1 MKKLLSILLVL
12 LLLLTGCQ
20 AVQKTP
26 ADDGMQHTTNNKITD
41 LPANDLPKP
50 EIVLGAIG
58 SYTMAPEHLYL
69 FVYDGSPPS
78 YWRDIDTSAC
88 VIGSL
93 YIEDKNTGV
102 VTKLADGG
110 LMCNIGCKEFVL
122 YVTERE
128 PQKVWRTDYTGSS
141 HTVVYEASYGDITQV
156 ECYDN
161 VGEKGQ
167 LAILEGSTH
176 IVLYDFAT
184 TQSQVLVTQQDID
197 HFNLSLYGRKGYVGF
212 RKKDWSR
219 WSYDTATGELM
230 EDTSL

>member
-1 MKKLLSILLVL
+1 MKNLLSVLLVF

-26 ADDGMQHTTNNKITD
+26 ADDGTQHTTNNKITD
-41 LPANDLPKP
+41 LPADDLPKS
-50 EIVLGAIG
+50 EIVLGTIG

-110 LMCNIGCKEFVL
+110 LMCNIGCNEFVL

-128 PQKVWRTDYTGSS
+128 PQKVWCTD
-141 HTVVYEASYGDITQV
+141 
-156 ECYDN
+156 YDN

-167 LAILEGSTH
+167 LATLEGGTH
-176 IVLYDFAT
+176 IVLYDLAT

-197 HFNLSLYGRKGYVGF
+197 HFDLSLYGRQGLVGI

-219 WSYDTATGELM
+219 WYYDTATGELM